1 VIILEKVWAKMFNS
15 YANIVAGHTVE
26 ALHDLTGAPTKS
38 LLPEYDDV
46 SEIW

>member
-1 VIILEKVWAKMFNS
+1 MFNS